1 MRSSSDVPR
10 KLKRVASKPK
20 PIIMF
25 DSPCIS
31 GGLLKSAEIIPVQ
44 RCQGGVQFVQVKTN
58 SKWLHALLTG
68 YQSSNIARAILSK
81 AIADIRTSL
90 KITELEGDEGA
101 GRDASDGGAVVVA
114 EAMRAKMLEA
124 GMQSDSDQSG
134 EDDDDD
140 DDGSNYEIEEKQT
153 PKKKGKKQA
162 LLHTSQVRVH
172 EISLEV
178 AKHQKKLVLIYTQKN
193 VEDFLKLCS
202 QYDQTEVLCH
212 QEDRKQKRRQ
222 QCQELYYVRC

>member
-1 MRSSSDVPR
+1 MRSSSDTAR

-68 YQSSNIARAILSK
+68 YQSSNTARAILSK

-124 GMQSDSDQSG
+124 GMSDSDQSV
-134 EDDDDD
+134 EDDDA
-140 DDGSNYEIEEKQT
+140 DGSNYEIEEKQT

-162 LLHTSQVRVH
+162 LLHTSEVRVH

-202 QYDQTEVLCH
+202 QYDQTEVLGH
-212 QEDRKQKRRQ
+212 QEDKKQKRRQ

>member
-1 MRSSSDVPR
+1 M
-10 KLKRVASKPK
+10 
-20 PIIMF
+20 
-25 DSPCIS
+25 
-31 GGLLKSAEIIPVQ
+31 
-44 RCQGGVQFVQVKTN
+44 QVKTN

-124 GMQSDSDQSG
+124 GMSDSDQSV
-134 EDDDDD
+134 EDDDA
-140 DDGSNYEIEEKQT
+140 DGSNYEIEEKQT

-162 LLHTSQVRVH
+162 LLHTSEVRVH

-202 QYDQTEVLCH
+202 QYDQTEVLGH